1 MSDECFCS
9 FSELS
14 KKMSKSMGDEG
25 EMEKLQKEAE
35 ALEKKCE
42 KMVETLEG
50 KYGSYDEPKDSDV
63 AKKFWEALEADMKNC
78 N

>member
-1 MSDECFCS
+1 MADECFCS

-35 ALEKKCE
+35 ALEKSVKKWWRLLKVNME
-42 KMVETLEG
+42 AMMSLKIAMLLKSFG
-50 KYGSYDEPKDSDV
+50 KH
-63 AKKFWEALEADMKNC
+63 
-78 N
+78 